1 MKITHTFY
9 SYALYRHDGFEFVF
23 DNANALGRELWRAD
37 KGKYTHYKTVRVIV
51 GAEVIEQE
59 TVGTTKITYK

>member
-1 MKITHTFY
+1 MKIETTHY

-23 DNANALGRELWRAD
+23 TDANALGRELWRAG
-37 KGKYTHYKTVRVIV
+37 KGKYTHYKTVKVTV
-51 GAEVIEQE
+51 GAELIRQD